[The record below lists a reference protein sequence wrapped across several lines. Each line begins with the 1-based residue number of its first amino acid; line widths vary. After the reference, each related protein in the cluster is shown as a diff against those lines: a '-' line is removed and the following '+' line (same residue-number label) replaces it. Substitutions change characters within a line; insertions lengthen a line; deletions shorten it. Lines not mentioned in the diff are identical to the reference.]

1 MGLFRNARQRAYAC
15 EAPSWRDKGRDRARN
30 GGCGGARAARFAAL
44 VLAGIAI
51 SACAPRI
58 ETHGSDPDPAKV
70 AEITPGDYT
79 KQTVEDV
86 LGSPSSVAVFD
97 KNEVWY
103 YFTEHTANEA
113 FFRPKVTSRTILVI
127 TFDDKGIVKSVK
139 KVGLDQAQK
148 VTPVTRETPT
158 AGNELTLM
166 QQLLGN
172 LGRFE
177 DTKKKKP

>member
-1 MGLFRNARQRAYAC
+1 MGLFSQARQYTFARGRKSRLAY
-15 EAPSWRDKGRDRARN
+15 
-30 GGCGGARAARFAAL
+30 FAAL
-44 VLAGIAI
+44 MLVGVALT
-51 SACAPRI
+51 ACAPRI

-70 AEITPGDYT
+70 AEIVPGDYT
-79 KQTVEDV
+79 KQTVKDV

-103 YFTEHTANEA
+103 YITEHTATEA
-113 FFRPKVTSRTILVI
+113 FFKPKVTARTILVI
-127 TFDDKGIVKSVK
+127 AFDNKGVVRSVK
-139 KVGLDQAQK
+139 KVGLDQAQNM
-148 VTPVTRETPT
+148 TPVTRETPT

-177 DTKKKKP
+177 DTGKKKP